1 VPPFAF
7 LTNHALVLLCIAED
21 SRVRIRDIATH
32 VGITER
38 AAQRIVADLI
48 EGGYVSRRRDG
59 RRNQYSIRTDLRLS
73 LPNQRDTEIG
83 SLLKVLVPAG
93 ASPERRESVT
103 G

>member
-1 VPPFAF
+1 VPPFAL
-7 LTNHALVLLCIAED
+7 LTNHGLVLLCIAED
-21 SRVRIRDIATH
+21 SRVRIRDIAAH

-59 RRNQYSIRTDLRLS
+59 RRNEYSIRSDQRLA

-83 SLLKVLVPAG
+83 ALLKTLLR
-93 ASPERRESVT
+93 ASRPHVSGTHR
-103 G
+103 